1 MLLDILLELKS
12 FKDDLSKGLKD
23 QRDMRKIIPKRMIN
37 KVATSDTTLDAADE
51 MLNLLMS
58 FEKTE
63 DPRFSDTLYLYN

>member
-1 MLLDILLELKS
+1 MLLEILLELKS

>member
-1 MLLDILLELKS
+1 MLLEILLELKS

-23 QRDMRKIIPKRMIN
+23 QRDMRKMIPKRMIN

>member
-23 QRDMRKIIPKRMIN
+23 QRDMRKMIPKRMIN
-37 KVATSDTTLDAADE
+37 KVETSETTLDAADE

>member
-23 QRDMRKIIPKRMIN
+23 QRDMRKMIPKRMIN